1 MVSANWGNSLWFMV
15 PSSWFMVV
23 GRNATEFNLK
33 GVLSTLI
40 VLPVGISLKISVWK
54 ANKLDNF
61 AVGQP

>member
-1 MVSANWGNSLWFMV
+1 
-15 PSSWFMVV
+15 MVV